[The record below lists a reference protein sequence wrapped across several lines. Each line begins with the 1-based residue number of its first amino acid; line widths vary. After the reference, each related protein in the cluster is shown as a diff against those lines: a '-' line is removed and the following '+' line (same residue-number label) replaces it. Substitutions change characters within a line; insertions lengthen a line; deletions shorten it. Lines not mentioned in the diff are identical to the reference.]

1 MSNTSNM
8 SDTSEQNLKNVR
20 RLLEEVWTQGNLS
33 LLPEIMAEDVVSHP
47 MPQFGA
53 VRGREEYMHFIAVY
67 KGAFLE
73 MNFYIEDQFASGNK
87 VATRWTSRVTDAS
100 GDARQDAA
108 TGEQLTIDGT
118 TITHHDGSGK
128 VIAEWATWDTH
139 SLLDSAAAPQI
150 FEQLSIKV

>member
-1 MSNTSNM
+1 MSEGNM
-8 SDTSEQNLKNVR
+8 KNVR

-33 LLPEIMAEDVVSHP
+33 LLPEILAEDVVSHP

-53 VRGREEYMHFIAVY
+53 VRGREAYKHFIAVY

-73 MNFYIEDQFASGNK
+73 MDFNIEDQFASGDK

-108 TGEQLTIDGT
+108 TGEQLTIEGT
-118 TITHHDGSGK
+118 TITHHDSAGK

-139 SLLDSAAAPQI
+139 SLLQSAAAPQI
-150 FEQLSIKV
+150 FEQLSINV